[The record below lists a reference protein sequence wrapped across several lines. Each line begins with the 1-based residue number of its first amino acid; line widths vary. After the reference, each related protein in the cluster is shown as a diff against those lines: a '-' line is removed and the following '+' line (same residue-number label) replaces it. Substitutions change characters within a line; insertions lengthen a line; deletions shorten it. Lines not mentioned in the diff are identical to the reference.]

1 MVCYQT
7 SLFNPPF
14 SDVLA
19 SMNSSMVG
27 VFAPHELTN
36 TTNQG
41 STYCFVGCLEQ
52 MTANYSP
59 WAKSS
64 PLTVLYSSLW
74 THRLALWAAETKLG
88 IPHCV
93 PSLLAPA
100 SLADGHTSS
109 LPRIQAGFHV
119 HVRNSTTGSC
129 WTLSYRVLVQKLVTW
144 QVPLPLVSSPT

>member
-1 MVCYQT
+1 MPVVALWWKYYLVVCYQT

-27 VFAPHELTN
+27 VFVPHELTN

-64 PLTVLYSSLW
+64 PLTVLYSLLW
-74 THRLALWAAETKLG
+74 AHRLALWTAETKLG

-93 PSLLAPA
+93 PSAPSTCLPGWWPHIVTAQDPSWFPRTHWKLYHWQLLNTE
-100 SLADGHTSS
+100 L
-109 LPRIQAGFHV
+109 
-119 HVRNSTTGSC
+119 
-129 WTLSYRVLVQKLVTW
+129 
-144 QVPLPLVSSPT
+144 